1 MTSAPPFLGAF
12 RLGRRHGRP
21 LEHEPARHV
30 VAGMDAAFVT
40 SGGGGP
46 SPAGCGAAAVDRHRL
61 GLKAGAP
68 RDIREIRQRL
78 VTDSYFD

>member
-1 MTSAPPFLGAF
+1 
-12 RLGRRHGRP
+12 
-21 LEHEPARHV
+21 
-30 VAGMDAAFVT
+30 MDAAFVT